1 MLTYPYMDTSMT
13 VGLFEA
19 HIVLSPK
26 AFIGSEV
33 RSVDHDLLV
42 SVEIR
47 QKLSNYPRP
56 DREAVKLLVIGSREA
71 IQAMLQ
77 QMHLC
82 GFAEI
87 FEWTDF
93 LPAPTPERPLQCQPG
108 ELMRML
114 VKYFSKPHRTQVED

>member
-1 MLTYPYMDTSMT
+1 MLAPQS
-13 VGLFEA
+13 
-19 HIVLSPK
+19 
-26 AFIGSEV
+26 FIGSEV
-33 RSVDHDLLV
+33 SSAEHDLLV

-56 DREAVKLLVIGSREA
+56 DREPVKLLVIGSREA

-77 QMHLC
+77 QMHMC

-93 LPAPTPERPLQCQPG
+93 LPAPTPDRPLQCNPG
-108 ELMRML
+108 EWMKML
-114 VKYFSKPHRTQVED
+114 IKFFPRPSTLTE

>member
-1 MLTYPYMDTSMT
+1 MLIPQ
-13 VGLFEA
+13 G
-19 HIVLSPK
+19 
-26 AFIGSEV
+26 FIGSEAGGAE
-33 RSVDHDLLV
+33 DGLLV

-56 DREAVKLLVIGSREA
+56 DREPVRLLVIGSREA
-71 IQAMLQ
+71 IQAMIQ

-93 LPAPTPERPLQCQPG
+93 LPAPTPDRPLQCQPG
-108 ELMRML
+108 EWMKML
-114 VKYFSKPHRTQVED
+114 VKYFSKGRGA

>member
-1 MLTYPYMDTSMT
+1 MA
-13 VGLFEA
+13 VGLFKVY
-19 HIVLSPK
+19 IVLIPK

-33 RSVDHDLLV
+33 SGVDHDLLV

-56 DREAVKLLVIGSREA
+56 DRESVKLLVIGSREA

-93 LPAPTPERPLQCQPG
+93 LPAPTPDRPLRCNPG
-108 ELMRML
+108 EWMKML
-114 VKYFSKPHRTQVED
+114 VKYFPKPSRATE

>member
-1 MLTYPYMDTSMT
+1 MLIPQGF
-13 VGLFEA
+13 VGSDVGGAE
-19 HIVLSPK
+19 
-26 AFIGSEV
+26 
-33 RSVDHDLLV
+33 HDLLV

-47 QKLSNYPRP
+47 QKLGNYPKP

-93 LPAPTPERPLQCQPG
+93 LPAPTPERPLRCRPD
-108 ELMRML
+108 ELMKML
-114 VKYFSKPHRTQVED
+114 VKYFSKA

>member
-1 MLTYPYMDTSMT
+1 MDTSMAI
-13 VGLFEA
+13 GLSEVRV
-19 HIVLSPK
+19 VLTPT
-26 AFIGSEV
+26 ALIGSEV
-33 RSVDHDLLV
+33 RGADHDLLV

-77 QMHLC
+77 QMHMC

-93 LPAPTPERPLQCQPG
+93 MPAPTPERPLQCQPG

-114 VKYFSKPHRTQVED
+114 VKYFSKPHRAQVED

>member
-1 MLTYPYMDTSMT
+1 MDTSIA
-13 VGLFEA
+13 VGLSEVRV
-19 HIVLSPK
+19 VLTPT

-33 RSVDHDLLV
+33 RGADHDLLV

-93 LPAPTPERPLQCQPG
+93 LPAPTLERPLQCSPG
-108 ELMRML
+108 ESMKML
-114 VKYFSKPHRTQVED
+114 VKYFSKSERP

>member
-1 MLTYPYMDTSMT
+1 ML
-13 VGLFEA
+13 V
-19 HIVLSPK
+19 PK
-26 AFIGSEV
+26 GFVGSEV
-33 RSVDHDLLV
+33 GSTEHDLLV

-47 QKLSNYPRP
+47 QKLSNYPRS
-56 DREAVKLLVIGSREA
+56 DREPVKLLVIGSREA

-93 LPAPTPERPLQCQPG
+93 LPAPTLERPLRCNPG
-108 ELMRML
+108 EWMKML
-114 VKYFSKPHRTQVED
+114 VKYFQETSRQ

>member
-1 MLTYPYMDTSMT
+1 ML
-13 VGLFEA
+13 
-19 HIVLSPK
+19 VLH
-26 AFIGSEV
+26 AFIGSKGHPAE
-33 RSVDHDLLV
+33 HDFLV

-47 QKLSNYPRP
+47 QKLSHYPRP
-56 DREAVKLLVIGSREA
+56 DREPVKRLAIGSREA

-77 QMHLC
+77 QMHMC

-108 ELMRML
+108 ELMKML
-114 VKYFSKPHRTQVED
+114 VKYFYRTDAR

>member
-1 MLTYPYMDTSMT
+1 MDTIMAI
-13 VGLFEA
+13 GLFEV
-19 HIVLSPK
+19 HVVLTPT
-26 AFIGSEV
+26 AFIGSEM
-33 RSVDHDLLV
+33 RAADNDLIV

-56 DREAVKLLVIGSREA
+56 DREPVKLLAIGSREA

-114 VKYFSKPHRTQVED
+114 VKYFSKPHAM

>member
-1 MLTYPYMDTSMT
+1 MDTMMA
-13 VGLFEA
+13 VGYFEV
-19 HIVLSPK
+19 HIMLVPQG
-26 AFIGSEV
+26 FVGSEV
-33 RSVDHDLLV
+33 GGIEHDLLV

-56 DREAVKLLVIGSREA
+56 DREPVKLLAIGSREA

-77 QMHLC
+77 QMHMC

-93 LPAPTPERPLQCQPG
+93 LPAPTPERPLRCRPD
-108 ELMRML
+108 ELMKML
-114 VKYFSKPHRTQVED
+114 VKYFSKA

>member
-1 MLTYPYMDTSMT
+1 MAI
-13 VGLFEA
+13 GLFEVYV
-19 HIVLSPK
+19 VLIPT
-26 AFIGSEV
+26 ALIGSEV
-33 RSVDHDLLV
+33 HGADHDLLV

-56 DREAVKLLVIGSREA
+56 DRESVKLLVIGHRKA

-93 LPAPTPERPLQCQPG
+93 LPAPTPERPLRCHPG
-108 ELMRML
+108 ESMKML
-114 VKYFSKPHRTQVED
+114 IKYFSKS